1 MRLTFAVMLM
11 ASAAA
16 GCQSNS
22 TNNNT
27 NQSGTD
33 STKKDTA
40 TAAAAAPADSSTNRL
55 TSTEKSEGWQLL
67 FDGTSK
73 GNFHVFNNK
82 SDGSAWQ
89 VGDGTIHLDTTNK
102 KDGKIV
108 GGGDLVT
115 NDEYEN
121 FDLKVDWKISP
132 AGNSGI
138 LFYVQ
143 EGPKFQETYHTG
155 PEMQVLD
162 NAAHPDAKIIK
173 HRAGDLYDL
182 ISSSPETVKP
192 AGEWNQA
199 EIIANKGALEFHLNG
214 VKVLSTT
221 MWDENWKKMIA
232 GSKFKQW
239 PGFGTYKKGR
249 IALQDHGN
257 TVWYRNIKIK
267 KL

>member
-1 MRLTFAVMLM
+1 MRTTFACLLF
-11 ASAAA
+11 AGAIA
-16 GCQSNS
+16 GCQGG
-22 TNNNT
+22 
-27 NQSGTD
+27 SGSKQPETD
-33 STKKDTA
+33 STKTDTMA
-40 TAAAAAPADSSTNRL
+40 TAAPADMNNRL
-55 TSTEKSEGWQLL
+55 TDEEKSAGWQLL

-73 GNFHVFNNK
+73 SNFHVFNNT

-89 VGDGTIHLDTTNK
+89 VTDGALHLDTTTK
-102 KDGKIV
+102 KDNNIV

-121 FDLKVDWKISP
+121 FDLKLDWKISP

-138 LFYVQ
+138 MFYVQ
-143 EGPKFQETYHTG
+143 EGPKFEKPYWTG

-182 ISSSPETVKP
+182 ITSTPETVKP
-192 AGEWNQA
+192 AGEWNQV
-199 EIIANKGALEFHLNG
+199 EIISNKGALEFHLNG
-214 VKVLSTT
+214 TKVLTTT
-221 MWDENWKKMIA
+221 MWDDAWKKMIA

-239 PGFGTYKKGR
+239 AGFGTFKKGR

-257 TVWYRNIKIK
+257 TVWYRNIRIK

>member
-1 MRLTFAVMLM
+1 MRTTFACLVI
-11 ASAAA
+11 AGAIAQAAT
-16 GCQSNS
+16 GCQGG
-22 TNNNT
+22 
-27 NQSGTD
+27 NQGTQQSEAD
-33 STKKDTA
+33 STKTDTMA
-40 TAAAAAPADSSTNRL
+40 KAAPADMTNQL
-55 TSTEKSEGWQLL
+55 TDEEKNAGWQLL

-73 GNFHVFNNK
+73 SNFHVFNKK
-82 SDGSAWQ
+82 SDGAAWQ
-89 VGDGTIHLDTTNK
+89 VADGTIHLDTANK
-102 KDGKIV
+102 KDGRIV

-143 EGPKFQETYHTG
+143 EGPKFGETYHSG

-182 ISSSPETVKP
+182 ITSSPETVKP

-199 EIIANKGALEFHLNG
+199 EIISNKGALEFHLNG
-214 VKVLSTT
+214 TKVLTTT
-221 MWDENWKKMIA
+221 MWDDAWKKMIA

-239 PGFGTYKKGR
+239 PGFGTYKTGH

>member
-1 MRLTFAVMLM
+1 MRLTFAVITM
-11 ASAAA
+11 AVAIYS
-16 GCQSNS
+16 CQSNNTTQNTS
-22 TNNNT
+22 T
-27 NQSGTD
+27 TD
-33 STKKDTA
+33 STTTQKDTM
-40 TAAAAAPADSSTNRL
+40 AAAPAESANSL
-55 TSTEKSEGWQLL
+55 TATEKNEGWQLL
-67 FDGTSK
+67 FDGASK

-89 VGDGTIHLDTTNK
+89 IADGSLHLDTANK
-102 KDGKIV
+102 TDGRIT

-115 NDEYEN
+115 NEEYEN
-121 FDLKVDWKISP
+121 FDLKLEWKIAP

-182 ISSSPETVKP
+182 ITSTPETVKP
-192 AGEWNQA
+192 AGEWNQV
-199 EIIANKGALEFHLNG
+199 EIISNKGALEFHLNG
-214 VKVLSTT
+214 AKVVSTT
-221 MWDENWKKMIA
+221 MWDDNWKKMIA

-239 PGFGTYKKGR
+239 AGFGSYKKGH

-257 TVWYRNIKIK
+257 AVWYRNIKIR